1 MDALLYV
8 HVLYLPTCGA
18 IIYMYMYMYIACT
31 YAYTCILCI
40 HMLYMYI
47 RVHCIYAVYNV
58 HDVHDVFSH
67 RVSRGRVTS
76 VNRVLSSQS
85 TDMASSE
92 LCVIQLIPHLNL
104 NAARLQQIL
113 QGEPLP
119 LNCKINSSHIYL
131 WMCIHVEEQCNACD
145 YAGLHLGGGGPVI
158 MCYCN

>member
-1 MDALLYV
+1 M
-8 HVLYLPTCGA
+8 
-18 IIYMYMYMYIACT
+18 MYMMF
-31 YAYTCILCI
+31 
-40 HMLYMYI
+40 
-47 RVHCIYAVYNV
+47 
-58 HDVHDVFSH
+58 DVHDVFSH

-119 LNCKINSSHIYL
+119 LNCIINSSH
-131 WMCIHVEEQCNACD
+131 VEEQYNACD